1 MRRLRV
7 PARRFPQRAPRRR
20 RQKPKPSPVKKLLR
34 LSLGV
39 AAAVLAVRGG
49 RALPALVG
57 GVSSRLRLRRK
68 QPLSEASPV
77 S

>member
-1 MRRLRV
+1 M
-7 PARRFPQRAPRRR
+7 
-20 RQKPKPSPVKKLLR
+20 KKLLR

-68 QPLSEASPV
+68 QPLSEASLV